1 MMSMTAYY
9 QVLGLTAEATL
20 EEIKAAYRKLVQ
32 QYHPDINPGDQQ
44 ARERFI
50 AITEAYRK
58 LLDSVQSKQ
67 ALQQNKTEKQPSV
80 QQKPPATKV
89 TRKDTSPDIPPLSA
103 FEFQVKWNSYR
114 ELQKLWKNNRFT
126 QAIALA
132 ETLAQKLP
140 QDPEVR
146 SWLASSYQRWGRQ
159 LIGDRQLET
168 ARIYLKKALKT
179 DPHNRSLW
187 SEVERDFRRMERI
200 FR

>member
-1 MMSMTAYY
+1 MKMIGYY
-9 QVLGLTAEATL
+9 QILGLTAEATL
-20 EEIKAAYRKLVQ
+20 EEIKVAYRKLVQ
-32 QYHPDINPGDQQ
+32 KYHPDLNPGDQQ
-44 ARERFI
+44 ARDKFI
-50 AITEAYRK
+50 AITEAYKK
-58 LLDSVQSKQ
+58 LLDSVQSTQ
-67 ALQQNKTEKQPSV
+67 ALQQDNTQKQPSG
-80 QQKPPATKV
+80 QRKSSATKV
-89 TRKDTSPDIPPLSA
+89 TRKDTSPYIPPLSA

-114 ELQKLWKNNRFT
+114 ELQKLWKNNRLT

-146 SWLASSYQRWGRQ
+146 SWLASTYQRWGRQ

>member
-32 QYHPDINPGDQQ
+32 QYHPDLNPGDRQ
-44 ARERFI
+44 ARDKFI
-50 AITEAYRK
+50 AITEAYK
-58 LLDSVQSKQ
+58 VLLDAVQSTQ
-67 ALQQNKTEKQPSV
+67 APQRDKTEPSV
-80 QQKPPATKV
+80 KKPSVTKV
-89 TRKDTSPDIPPLSA
+89 TRKNTSPYIPPLSA

-114 ELQKLWKNNRFT
+114 ELQKLWKHKRFT

-132 ETLAQKLP
+132 ETLFQKLP
-140 QDPEVR
+140 QDPEVS

>member
-1 MMSMTAYY
+1 MNITAYY
-9 QVLGLTAEATL
+9 QVLGLKTEATL

-44 ARERFI
+44 ARDKFI

-58 LLDSVQSKQ
+58 LLDSVQSTP
-67 ALQQNKTEKQPSV
+67 APQQSKTETASV
-80 QQKPPATKV
+80 NQKPPATKV
-89 TRKDTSPDIPPLSA
+89 TRKNTSTYIPPLSA
-103 FEFQVKWNSYR
+103 FEFQVKWNAYR
-114 ELQKLWKNNRFT
+114 ELQKFWKHKRFT

-132 ETLAQKLP
+132 ETLTQKLP

>member
-1 MMSMTAYY
+1 MIGYY
-9 QVLGLTAEATL
+9 QILGLTAEATL
-20 EEIKAAYRKLVQ
+20 EEIKVAYRKLVQ
-32 QYHPDINPGDQQ
+32 KYHPDLNPGDQQ
-44 ARERFI
+44 ARDKFI
-50 AITEAYRK
+50 AITEAYKK
-58 LLDSVQSKQ
+58 LLDSVQSTQ
-67 ALQQNKTEKQPSV
+67 ALQQDNTQKQPSV
-80 QQKPPATKV
+80 QRKSSATKV
-89 TRKDTSPDIPPLSA
+89 TRKDTSPYIPPLSA

>member
-1 MMSMTAYY
+1 MIAYY

-32 QYHPDINPGDQQ
+32 QYHPDINPGDHH
-44 ARERFI
+44 AREKFI

-58 LLDSVQSKQ
+58 LLDSVQSTQ
-67 ALQQNKTEKQPSV
+67 APQQDKTEPSV
-80 QQKPPATKV
+80 KKSPATKV
-89 TRKDTSPDIPPLSA
+89 TRKNTSPYIPPLSA

-114 ELQKLWKNNRFT
+114 ELQKLWKHKRFT

-132 ETLAQKLP
+132 ETLFQKLP
-140 QDPEVR
+140 QDPEVK

>member
-1 MMSMTAYY
+1 MNITAYY
-9 QVLGLTAEATL
+9 QVLGLKTEASL

-44 ARERFI
+44 AREKFI

-58 LLDSVQSKQ
+58 LLDSVQSTP
-67 ALQQNKTEKQPSV
+67 APQQNKTEQPSV
-80 QQKPPATKV
+80 KKPPAAKV
-89 TRKDTSPDIPPLSA
+89 TRKNISTYIPPLSA

-114 ELQKLWKNNRFT
+114 ELQKLWKNQRFT

-132 ETLAQKLP
+132 ETLSQKLP

-146 SWLASSYQRWGRQ
+146 SWQASSYQRWGRQ